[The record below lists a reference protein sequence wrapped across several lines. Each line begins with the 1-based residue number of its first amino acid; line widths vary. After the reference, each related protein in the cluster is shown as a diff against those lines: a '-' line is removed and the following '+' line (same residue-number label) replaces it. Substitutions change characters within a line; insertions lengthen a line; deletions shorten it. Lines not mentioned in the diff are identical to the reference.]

1 MRGGQSVLCIE
12 VAEVL
17 GGGGKGGGIAVTLF
31 ARLIQS
37 CPCVRPI
44 IFIITV
50 KSVLLL
56 FNAQNVLQQVMRNAR
71 VMLPS
76 LKRTPCRF
84 RSAYL
89 TPKMSILIGRKGEI
103 ATPSQAGYNAHYMHV

>member
-1 MRGGQSVLCIE
+1 MRGGQSVLCRE
-12 VAEVL
+12 GAEVL
-17 GGGGKGGGIAVTLF
+17 GGGGKGGGIAVTFF

-37 CPCVRPI
+37 CPCVKPI
-44 IFIITV
+44 IFIINV
-50 KSVLLL
+50 KSILLL
-56 FNAQNVLQQVMRNAR
+56 FHAQNFLQQVMRNAR

-89 TPKMSILIGRKGEI
+89 TPKMSVLIGRKGVN
-103 ATPSQAGYNAHYMHV
+103 ATPSRAGYNAHYLHV